1 MSSLPRQ
8 PRVLESVSKM
18 LATKPP
24 NTTQQENLRARGCL
38 LKSSSEQQKKTE
50 LPAAV
55 VGTGWVC
62 PVQGLVQVW
71 ERDL

>member
-1 MSSLPRQ
+1 MSSLPQQ
-8 PRVLESVSKM
+8 PHILESISKT
-18 LATKPP
+18 LATKTP
-24 NTTQQENLRARGCL
+24 NTTQQENLCTRGCL
-38 LKSSSEQQKKTE
+38 LKSSSEQQKRKE
-50 LPAAV
+50 LQAAV